1 MSWPPHIWDQIKNIT
16 ADELIAALERDGWHL
31 RKGKGSRR
39 VFRKGPRVVA
49 IHYHRRKTFSPK
61 MLQTLLRDI
70 GWNEADLRRLGLI
83 S

>member
-16 ADELIAALERDGWHL
+16 ADELIAALEHDGWHL

-39 VFRKGPRVVA
+39 VFRN
-49 IHYHRRKTFSPK
+49 HYHRRKTFSPK
-61 MLQTLLRDI
+61 MLQTLLKDI

-83 S
+83 R

>member
-1 MSWPPHIWDQIKNIT
+1 MSWPPYIWDQIKNIT

-39 VFRKGPRVVA
+39 VFRKGSRVVA

-61 MLQTLLRDI
+61 MLQTLLKDI

-83 S
+83 R